1 MGHGVK
7 DARIMKRLG
16 LICASICF
24 CLASAVFAQPP
35 NIVWIFADDY
45 SAINFGAY
53 GNTLVNTPH
62 IDKLAAEGMVF
73 DNAFVPT
80 PICSPM
86 RSSLI
91 TGMYPTS
98 IDVQN
103 HRSHG
108 SSPKVPYHTGYT
120 LPDPVVHLAE
130 LFKAGGYHTMVKD
143 KGDYN
148 FDMESIP
155 WDTED
160 WDVAVRNQPFFA
172 IREIDKT
179 SGAVDSPHKPSE
191 VEVPPYYA
199 DEPEIRKVLARTLN
213 GITTEVDPMVEA
225 FMADIEAAGI
235 AENTMV
241 FFFSDHGKHGFRAKQ
256 WLYDTGLNVPL
267 IVWWPGDNTWV
278 KPGERVQDVVSTVDL
293 AATSLSLAGIPVPDY
308 MDGVVFLGPASEKRE
323 YVAASRDR
331 GDETFDRIRAIRTE
345 DYKYVRNFYPEL
357 PYTQYN
363 HYKFTTTELYGNLN
377 VMMEMHEQGALNPVQ
392 DQFFQ
397 PFKPE
402 EELYDVRAD
411 PWEVNNLAQN
421 PAYAQKLGEMRGYLA
436 EWIEY
441 KNPVTGWRDKGAIPE
456 RATRTFIIEQ
466 ESPASRFVKVV
477 TTVDDLDGADVSL
490 LVEFS
495 LDNGA
500 NWTRAALAD
509 DVAANY
515 DKPVVDNHGKYQI
528 TGITTRNAGA
538 NTIRFKWD
546 TQSEDNGHGPVGSIV
561 VAELRI
567 RTTQFNG
574 KLEREPHVSIR
585 GFRREFPAVVEN
597 TEPFSLDLSN
607 VDKRR

>member
-1 MGHGVK
+1 ML
-7 DARIMKRLG
+7 KRLK
-16 LICASICF
+16 LICIVICF
-24 CLASAVFAQPP
+24 CLGSPVFAQQP

-45 SAINFGAY
+45 SAMNFGAY
-53 GNTLVNTPH
+53 GNTLVSTPN

-73 DNAFVPT
+73 DNGFVPT

-98 IDVQN
+98 IDVHN

-108 SSPKVPYHTGYT
+108 PSNKIPYQTGYT

-130 LFKAGGYHTMVKD
+130 LFKAGGYYTMVND

-148 FDMESIP
+148 FNLEATP

-160 WDVAVRNQPFFA
+160 WDTAVKNQPFFA

-179 SGAVDSPHKPSE
+179 SGAEDFPVKPSE
-191 VEVPPYYA
+191 VEIPPYYA
-199 DEPEIRKVLARTLN
+199 DEPEIRKILARTLN
-213 GITTEVDPMVEA
+213 GISTVVDPMVEG
-225 FMADIEAAGI
+225 FMADIESAGI
-235 AENTMV
+235 RENTIV

-267 IVWWPGDNTWV
+267 IVWWPGDDSYV
-278 KPGERVQDVVSTVDL
+278 KPGARVPDVVSTVDL
-293 AATSLSLAGIPVPDY
+293 AATSLNLAGIPVPEY
-308 MDGVVFLGPASEKRE
+308 MDGVVFLGPKSEKRK

-345 DYKYVRNFYPEL
+345 DYKYIRNFYPEL

-363 HYKFTTTELYGNLN
+363 HYKFNSPELYGNLN
-377 VMMEMHEQGALNPVQ
+377 IMMGMHEQGSLNPIQ
-392 DQFFQ
+392 DLFFQ
-397 PFKPE
+397 PVKPE
-402 EELYDVRAD
+402 EELYDIQAD
-411 PWEVNNLAQN
+411 PWEINNLAQD
-421 PAYAQKLGEMRGYLA
+421 PAHTTKLDEMRRYLA

-456 RATRTFIIEQ
+456 RATRTFIIKQ
-466 ESPASRFVKVV
+466 DSPSSPFINIV
-477 TTVDDLDGADVSL
+477 TTVDDFDGADISL
-490 LVEFS
+490 LVEYS

-500 NWTRAALAD
+500 TWAKAA
-509 DVAANY
+509 VAENVSANY
-515 DKPVVDNHGKYQI
+515 DQPMVDNRGKYQV

-538 NTIRFKWD
+538 NTIRLKWD
-546 TQSEDNGHGPVGSIV
+546 TQSEENGFGPVGNIDV
-561 VAELRI
+561 PELRI

-574 KLEREPHVSIR
+574 TLERDPHVSIG
-585 GFRREFPAVVEN
+585 GFSREFPFVVERA
-597 TEPFSLDLSN
+597 EPFSFDLSN
-607 VDKRR
+607 VDKTGSK

>member
-1 MGHGVK
+1 MPN
-7 DARIMKRLG
+7 RFT
-16 LICASICF
+16 LICISICF
-24 CLASAVFAQPP
+24 CLATPAFAQPP

-53 GNTLVNTPH
+53 GNILVNTPN

-73 DNAFVPT
+73 DNGFVPS

-98 IDVQN
+98 IDVHN

-108 SSPKVPYHTGYT
+108 PSNKIPYQTGYT

-130 LFKAGGYHTMVKD
+130 LFNAGGYYTMVND

-148 FDMESIP
+148 FNMETTP

-160 WDVAVRNQPFFA
+160 WDVAVKNQPFFA

-179 SGAVDSPHKPSE
+179 TGAADFPLKPSE

-199 DEPEIRKVLARTLN
+199 DESEVRKVLAKTLN
-213 GITTEVDPMVEA
+213 GISTVVDPVVEG
-225 FMADIEAAGI
+225 FMAEIESAGI
-235 AENTMV
+235 GENTIV
-241 FFFSDHGKHGFRAKQ
+241 FFFADHGKHGFRAKQ
-256 WLYDTGLNVPL
+256 WLYDTGLKVPL
-267 IVWWPGDNTWV
+267 IVWWRGNNTYI
-278 KPGERVQDVVSTVDL
+278 KPGTRVPDVVSTVDL
-293 AATSLSLAGIPVPDY
+293 AATSLSLAGMPVPEY
-308 MDGVVFLGPASEKRE
+308 MDGVVFLGPKSEKRK

-345 DYKYVRNFYPEL
+345 DYKYIRNFYPEL

-363 HYKFTTTELYGNLN
+363 HYKFNSPKLYGNLN
-377 VMMEMHEQGALNPVQ
+377 VMMDMHEQGTLDPIQ

-397 PFKPE
+397 PVKPE

-411 PWEVNNLAQN
+411 PWEINNLAQD
-421 PAYAQKLGEMRGYLA
+421 PAHAKKLNEMRRYLA

-456 RATRTFIIEQ
+456 RATRTFIIKQ
-466 ESPASRFVKVV
+466 DSPSSRFINIV
-477 TTVDDLDGADVSL
+477 TTVDDFDGADISL
-490 LVEFS
+490 LVEYS
-495 LDNGA
+495 LDNGKT
-500 NWTRAALAD
+500 WDKAALAGS
-509 DVAANY
+509 VTANY
-515 DKPVVDNHGKYQI
+515 DQPMVDNRGKYQI

-546 TQSEDNGHGPVGSIV
+546 TQSEENGHGPVRNVGV
-561 VAELRI
+561 PELRI

-574 KLEREPHVSIR
+574 TLEREPHVSVG
-585 GFRREFPAVVEN
+585 GFVRKPPFVVEKS
-597 TEPFSLDLSN
+597 EPFSFDLSN
-607 VDKRR
+607 VDKTGSE